1 MSFTRG
7 PWTLRADPCH
17 FDSMSSVYAGDI
29 NVAEISGKNGAEQ
42 DANARLIAA
51 APDLLAAL
59 QAFVDANDNGPA
71 NEWVQR
77 MIASDKKAREAI
89 AKATQP

>member
-1 MSFTRG
+1 MSGHTPG
-7 PWTLRADPCH
+7 PWEADEN
-17 FDSMSSVYAGDI
+17 DSQEQCVVGGDHTIVCYMSGL
-29 NVAEISGKNGAEQ
+29 GPQ
-42 DANARLIAA
+42 TDADKKLIVA

-77 MIASDKKAREAI
+77 MTACDKKAREAI
-89 AKATQP
+89 AKATP